1 MEFTMKKI
9 ITSLVLASTL
19 LSVGVAQARGGH
31 HGGGNDFGRFV
42 GYTAAAAL
50 TVGAVSY
57 VINSGNNNSYN
68 RGYNDSYRNQVAARE
83 QAQYDYEM
91 SRRYQPQPVYYQ
103 QPAYYA
109 PPAVYYAPPV
119 RQQVIYVNGPT
130 YYNPPIQRVYYN
142 SYYP

>member
-19 LSVGVAQARGGH
+19 LSVGVAQARGGHH

-57 VINSGNNNSYN
+57 VINSGNNNAYN
-68 RGYNDSYRNQVAARE
+68 RGYNDSARYQAAARE
-83 QAQYDYEM
+83 QAAYDYEM
-91 SRRYQPQPVYYQ
+91 SRRYQPQPVYYT
-103 QPAYYA
+103 QP
-109 PPAVYYAPPV
+109 VYYDPPV
-119 RQQVIYVNGPT
+119 RQQVIYVDRPV
-130 YYNPPIQRVYYN
+130 YYAPPVQRVYYN
-142 SYYP
+142 GYYPY

>member
-19 LSVGVAQARGGH
+19 LSVGVAQARGGYH

-57 VINSGNNNSYN
+57 VINSGNNNAYN
-68 RGYNDSYRNQVAARE
+68 RGYNDSNRYQAAARE
-83 QAQYDYEM
+83 QAAYDYEM
-91 SRRYQPQPVYYQ
+91 SRRYQPQPVYYS
-103 QPAYYA
+103 QP
-109 PPAVYYAPPV
+109 VYYAPQPV
-119 RQQVIYVNGPT
+119 RQQVIYVDRPV
-130 YYNPPIQRVYYN
+130 YYAPPVQRVYYN
-142 SYYP
+142 GYYP